1 MEANNLFDRYYEEET
16 GFVDDKLTVSSE
28 GFRVITDV
36 LEDLFEQ
43 FGFVRFPDKNN
54 LEAVT
59 ELDAKLETVFSETRI
74 DLVQAFNEAMERS
87 QEEQEESDRLDAR
100 LGGAIHK

>member
-16 GFVDDKLTVSSE
+16 GFVDDNLTVSSE

-43 FGFVRFPDKNN
+43 FGFSRVPTDDDIENGLVEF
-54 LEAVT
+54 
-59 ELDAKLETVFSETRI
+59 DAKLETVFSETRI
-74 DLVQAFNEAMERS
+74 DLVQAFNEAM
-87 QEEQEESDRLDAR
+87 QRLENN
-100 LGGAIHK
+100 K

>member
-1 MEANNLFDRYYEEET
+1 MSKQFIPQDIETGEPLFNRYEDEK
-16 GFVDDKLTVSSE
+16 GFVDDKLTVSSY
-28 GFRVITDV
+28 GFIVITDV

-74 DLVQAFNEAMERS
+74 DLVQAFNEAM
-87 QEEQEESDRLDAR
+87 QRLE
-100 LGGAIHK
+100 KNN